1 MKQLLGILPVLIFLA
16 GGLAGCSHSAPL
28 LPVHKEVLVYPLPFD
43 LVYLRTLEAMDLHPD
58 WEPSYTVKEKGLIY
72 LRNVRYS
79 SFADA
84 DRRDVTVVVKRIGRR
99 ETSVQLASESQ
110 AVAGAGEL
118 LTLVKENLSREAALR

>member
-1 MKQLLGILPVLIFLA
+1 MFLFLA
-16 GGLAGCSHSAPL
+16 GGLAGCAHDSPL

-43 LVYLRTLEAMDLHPD
+43 LVYLRTLETADLHPD
-58 WEPSYTVKEKGLIY
+58 WEPDYTLKEKGLIY

-84 DRRDVTVVVKRIGRR
+84 DRRNVTIVVKRIGRR
-99 ETSVQLASESQ
+99 ETSVSLAPESQ

-118 LTLVKENLSREAALR
+118 LTLIKENLSREAALR